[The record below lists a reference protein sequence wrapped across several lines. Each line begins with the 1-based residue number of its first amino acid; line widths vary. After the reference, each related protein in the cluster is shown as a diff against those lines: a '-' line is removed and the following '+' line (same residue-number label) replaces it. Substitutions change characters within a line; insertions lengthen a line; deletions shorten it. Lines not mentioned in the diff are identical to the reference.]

1 MEFYNNIATVLSK
14 KGINLTVGTIY
25 DLMAIWK
32 SWYRGNVNDFHY
44 YTEMVNGKNVQCE
57 RLTMNMPKKLCE
69 DLTKLL
75 WTEKTQI
82 NLSNKNATKKLWEV
96 LDSKENDFT
105 VNLPIFIEKMLALG
119 NGATVEYKDENNNTI
134 IDYVDGDVIIPYKF
148 TNGYITGMI
157 TVSRFIDD
165 KGKRK
170 VYYTHI
176 TYHEYVD
183 GKYIKLNEVYK
194 SNTDTALGKQLNFNN
209 VFPNVKESEVV
220 ITQNPYFQIWK
231 PNIANNFD
239 TNSPMS
245 ISIYANS
252 IDRFK
257 SLDTKYDSFYNEFI
271 LGKKR
276 ILVDQSAMKGGMETD
291 SEGNP
296 HFVQYFDKNDR
307 VYVGINA
314 EMKEPVKEIDFTLRY
329 QEHINSINADLNWLS
344 ENVGLGSNYYKFDG
358 AGTKTA
364 TEVISENSQAFRTK
378 EHYQIVINACV
389 EDLVKAVCELEGIK
403 TNKITILPD
412 DSIIEDK
419 DKEITRAQMEV
430 SQGLKSKKSYLM
442 DIKGMSEDE
451 AEEELQKIQEEKM
464 SNQEAFG
471 FTPNIQTEN
480 NNKDEPKQKGQE
492 DDTNKQKEE

>member
-1 MEFYNNIATVLSK
+1 MEFYNNIASVLSK

-44 YTEMVNGKNVQCE
+44 YTEMVSGKSTQCE

-82 NLSNKNATKKLWEV
+82 NLSNKNATKRLWEV

-119 NGATVEYKDENNNTI
+119 NGATVEYKDENNQTI
-134 IDYVDGDVIIPYKF
+134 IDYIDGDVIIPYKF
-148 TNGYITGMI
+148 TNGYIQGMI

-170 VYYTHI
+170 IYYTHI
-176 TYHEYVD
+176 TYHEYAD
-183 GKYIKLNEVYK
+183 GKYIKLNELYK
-194 SNTDTALGKQLNFNN
+194 SNIDTALGKQIDFNTA
-209 VFPNVKESEVV
+209 FPNVKESDVV
-220 ITQNPYFQIWK
+220 FTSNPYFQIWR
-231 PNIANNFD
+231 PNLANNFD
-239 TNSPMS
+239 TNSPMG

-276 ILVDQSAMKGGMETD
+276 IVVDQSAMKGKMETD
-291 SEGNP
+291 GDGNP
-296 HFVQYFDKNDR
+296 RFVQYFDKNDR
-307 VYVGINA
+307 VYQALNIDSDK
-314 EMKEPVKEIDFTLRY
+314 MKEPVKEIDFTLRY
-329 QEHINSINADLNWLS
+329 QEHIDSINADLNWLS

-378 EHYQIVINACV
+378 QHYQIIVNANV

-403 TNKITILPD
+403 TNKITITPD

-430 SQGLKSKKSYLM
+430 TQGLRSKKSYLM
-442 DIKGMSEDE
+442 DIKGMSEEE
-451 AEEELQKIQEEKM
+451 AEKELQKIQKEKM

-471 FTPNIQTEN
+471 FTPNNEN
-480 NNKDEPKQKGQE
+480 S
-492 DDTNKQKEE
+492 EEE

>member
-1 MEFYNNIATVLSK
+1 MEFYNNIASVLSK

-44 YTEMVNGKNVQCE
+44 YTEMVSGKSTQCE

-82 NLSNKNATKKLWEV
+82 NLSNKNATKRLWEV

-105 VNLPIFIEKMLALG
+105 VNLPIFIEKMLVLG
-119 NGATVEYKDENNNTI
+119 NGATVEYKDENNQTI
-134 IDYVDGDVIIPYKF
+134 IDYIDGDVIIPYKF
-148 TNGYITGMI
+148 TNGYIQGMI

-170 VYYTHI
+170 IYYTHI
-176 TYHEYVD
+176 TYHEYAD
-183 GKYIKLNEVYK
+183 GKYIKLNELYK
-194 SNTDTALGKQLNFNN
+194 SNIDTALGKQIDFNTA
-209 VFPNVKESEVV
+209 FPNVKESDVV
-220 ITQNPYFQIWK
+220 FTSNPYFQIWR
-231 PNIANNFD
+231 PNLANNFD
-239 TNSPMS
+239 TNSPMG

-276 ILVDQSAMKGGMETD
+276 IVVDQSAMKGKMETD
-291 SEGNP
+291 GDGNP
-296 HFVQYFDKNDR
+296 RFVQYFDKNDR
-307 VYVGINA
+307 VYQALNIDSDK
-314 EMKEPVKEIDFTLRY
+314 MKEPVKEIDFTLRY
-329 QEHINSINADLNWLS
+329 QEHIDSINADLNWLS

-378 EHYQIVINACV
+378 QHYQIIVNANV

-403 TNKITILPD
+403 TNKITITPD

-430 SQGLKSKKSYLM
+430 TQGLRSKKSYLM
-442 DIKGMSEDE
+442 DIKGMSEEE
-451 AEEELQKIQEEKM
+451 AEKELQKIQKEKM

-471 FTPNIQTEN
+471 FT
-480 NNKDEPKQKGQE
+480 
-492 DDTNKQKEE
+492 TNQIEEE

>member
-1 MEFYNNIATVLSK
+1 MDFYNNIASTLSK

-25 DLMAIWK
+25 DLMAVWK

-44 YTEMVNGKNVQCE
+44 YTEVVCGKSTTCE

-82 NLSNKNATKKLWEV
+82 NLSNKNATKRLWEV
-96 LDSKENDFT
+96 LDSKENAFT

-119 NGATVEYKDENNNTI
+119 NGATVEYKDEKNNTI
-134 IDYVDGDVIIPYKF
+134 IDYIDGDVIIPYKF

-157 TVSRFIDD
+157 TVSRFIEE
-165 KGKRK
+165 KGKSK
-170 VYYTHI
+170 TYYTHI
-176 TYHEYVD
+176 TYHEYTE
-183 GKYIKLNEVYK
+183 GKYIKLNELYK
-194 SNTDTALGKQLNFNN
+194 SNTDTTLGKQLNFNDK
-209 VFPNVKESEVV
+209 FPNIKESEVV
-220 ITQNPYFQIWK
+220 ITKNPYFQIWK
-231 PNIANNFD
+231 PNLANNFD
-239 TNSPMS
+239 TNSPMG

-257 SLDTKYDSFYNEFI
+257 SLDTKYDSFYNEFM

-276 ILVDQSAMKGGMETD
+276 IVVDQSAMKGGMETD
-291 SEGNP
+291 EQGNP
-296 HFVQYFDKNDR
+296 RFVQYFDKNDK
-307 VYVGINA
+307 VYQAINA

-329 QEHINSINADLNWLS
+329 QEHIDSINADLNWLS

-364 TEVISENSQAFRTK
+364 TEVMSENSQAFRTK
-378 EHYQIVINACV
+378 VHYQTIVNDCV
-389 EDLVKAVCELEGIK
+389 YDLVQAICELEEIK
-403 TNKITILPD
+403 TNKITIIPD

-419 DKEITRAQMEV
+419 DKEIIRAQMEV
-430 SQGLKSKKSYLM
+430 TQGLRSKKSYLM

-451 AEEELQKIQEEKM
+451 AEEELVKIQEEKM

-471 FTPNIQTEN
+471 FTANSEI
-480 NNKDEPKQKGQE
+480 
-492 DDTNKQKEE
+492 KEE

>member
-1 MEFYNNIATVLSK
+1 MEFYNNIASVLSK

-44 YTEMVNGKNVQCE
+44 YTEMINGTSTQCE

-82 NLSNKNATKKLWEV
+82 NLSNKNATKRLWEV
-96 LDSKENDFT
+96 LDSKENNFT

-119 NGATVEYKDENNNTI
+119 NGATVEYKDENNRTI
-134 IDYVDGDVIIPYKF
+134 IDYIDGDAIIPYKF

-157 TVSRFIDD
+157 TVSRFIDNR
-165 KGKRK
+165 GKRK

-176 TYHEYVD
+176 TYHEYLN

-194 SNTDTALGKQLNFNN
+194 SNIDTTLGRQINFNDA
-209 VFPNVKESEVV
+209 FPNVKESEVV
-220 ITQNPYFQIWK
+220 MTTNPYFQIWK
-231 PNIANNFD
+231 PNLANNFD
-239 TNSPMS
+239 TNSPMG

-276 ILVDQSAMKGGMETD
+276 IVVDQSAMKGKMETD
-291 SEGNP
+291 GDGNP
-296 HFVQYFDKNDR
+296 RFVQYFDKNDK
-307 VYVGINA
+307 VYQALNIDS
-314 EMKEPVKEIDFTLRY
+314 EKMKEPVKEIDFTLRY
-329 QEHINSINADLNWLS
+329 NEHIDSINADLNWLS

-378 EHYQIVINACV
+378 EHYQIIINACV
-389 EDLVKAVCELEGIK
+389 EDLVRAVCELEGIK
-403 TNKITILPD
+403 TNKITITPD

-430 SQGLKSKKSYLM
+430 AQNLRSKKSYLM

-471 FTPNIQTEN
+471 FTTSSNVE
-480 NNKDEPKQKGQE
+480 
-492 DDTNKQKEE
+492 KEE

>member
-1 MEFYNNIATVLSK
+1 MDFYNDIATTLSK

-25 DLMAIWK
+25 DLMAVWK

-44 YTEMVNGKNVQCE
+44 YTEVVNGKSTKCE

-69 DLTKLL
+69 DITKLL

-82 NLSNKNATKKLWEV
+82 NLSNKNSTKRLWEV

-119 NGATVEYKDENNNTI
+119 NGATVEYKDENNKTI

-157 TVSRFIDD
+157 TVSRFIE
-165 KGKRK
+165 KKSK
-170 VYYTHI
+170 TKIYYTHI
-176 TYHEYVD
+176 TYHEYTN
-183 GKYIKLNEVYK
+183 GKYIKLNELYK
-194 SNTDTALGKQLNFNN
+194 SNIDTTLGKQINFNDA
-209 VFPNVKESEVV
+209 FPNVKESEVV

-231 PNIANNFD
+231 PNLANNFD
-239 TNSPMS
+239 TGSPMG

-276 ILVDQSAMKGGMETD
+276 ILVDQSAMKGGIETD
-291 SEGNP
+291 EQGNSR
-296 HFVQYFDKNDR
+296 FVQYFDKNDR

-314 EMKEPVKEIDFTLRY
+314 EMKEPVKEIDFTLR
-329 QEHINSINADLNWLS
+329 QAEHIESINADLNWLS

-378 EHYQIVINACV
+378 QHYQIIVNACV

-403 TNKITILPD
+403 TNKITIMPD

-419 DKEITRAQMEV
+419 DKEIARAQIEV
-430 SQGLKSKKSYLM
+430 SQGLRSKKSYLM

-464 SNQEAFG
+464 NNQEAFG
-471 FTPNIQTEN
+471 FTANTTN
-480 NNKDEPKQKGQE
+480 NN
-492 DDTNKQKEE
+492 EEEE

>member
-1 MEFYNNIATVLSK
+1 MDFYNNIASTLSK

-25 DLMAIWK
+25 DLMAVWK

-44 YTEMVNGKNVQCE
+44 YTEVICGKSTTCE

-82 NLSNKNATKKLWEV
+82 NLSNKNATKRLWEV
-96 LDSKENDFT
+96 LDSKENAFT

-119 NGATVEYKDENNNTI
+119 NGATVEYKDENNKTI
-134 IDYVDGDVIIPYKF
+134 IDYIDGDVIIPYKF

-157 TVSRFIDD
+157 TVSRFVEE
-165 KGKRK
+165 KGKNK
-170 VYYTHI
+170 IYYTHI

-183 GKYIKLNEVYK
+183 NKYIKLNEIYK
-194 SNTDTALGKQLNFNN
+194 SNTDTTLGKQLNFND

-220 ITQNPYFQIWK
+220 ITKNPYFQIWK
-231 PNIANNFD
+231 PNLANNFD
-239 TNSPMS
+239 TNSPMG

-291 SEGNP
+291 EQGNP

-307 VYVGINA
+307 VYQAINA
-314 EMKEPVKEIDFTLRY
+314 EMKEPVKEVDFTLRY
-329 QEHINSINADLNWLS
+329 REHVDSINADLNWLS

-364 TEVISENSQAFRTK
+364 TEVMSENSQAFRTK
-378 EHYQIVINACV
+378 VHYQTIINDCV
-389 EDLVKAVCELEGIK
+389 YDLVQAVCELEGIK
-403 TNKITILPD
+403 TNRITITPD

-419 DKEITRAQMEV
+419 NVQTLRAQTEV
-430 SQGLKSKKSYLM
+430 NQGLMSKKSYLM
-442 DIKGMSEDE
+442 NIKGMSDQE
-451 AEEELQKIQEEKM
+451 AEEELLRIQEEKM

-471 FTPNIQTEN
+471 FTTNI
-480 NNKDEPKQKGQE
+480 
-492 DDTNKQKEE
+492 EEE

>member
-1 MEFYNNIATVLSK
+1 MDFYNNIATTLSK

-32 SWYRGNVNDFHY
+32 SWYRGNVNNFHY
-44 YTEMVNGKNVQCE
+44 YTEVVCGKSTECE

-75 WTEKTQI
+75 WTEKTRI
-82 NLSNKNATKKLWEV
+82 DLSNKNATKRLWEV

-119 NGATVEYKDENNNTI
+119 NGATVEYKNENGNTI
-134 IDYVDGDVIIPYKF
+134 IDYIDGDVIIPYKF
-148 TNGYITGMI
+148 TNSYIAGMI
-157 TVSRFIDD
+157 TISRFIDE

-170 VYYTHI
+170 IYYTHI
-176 TYHEYVD
+176 TYHEYVN
-183 GKYIKLNEVYK
+183 GKYLKLNEVYK
-194 SNTDTALGKQLNFNN
+194 SNTDSTLGKQLNFND

-220 ITQNPYFQIWK
+220 ITRNPYFQIWK
-231 PNIANNFD
+231 PNLANNFD
-239 TNSPMS
+239 TNSPMG

-276 ILVDQSAMKGGMETD
+276 ILVDQSAMKAQMTTD
-291 SEGNP
+291 EQGNQRL
-296 HFVQYFDKNDR
+296 VQYFDKNDR

-314 EMKEPVKEIDFTLRY
+314 DMKEPVKEIDFKIRKD
-329 QEHINSINADLNWLS
+329 EHIDSINADLNWLS

-358 AGTKTA
+358 SGTKTA

-378 EHYQIVINACV
+378 EHYQIIINAAV
-389 EDLVKAVCELEGIK
+389 EDLVRAVCELEGIK
-403 TNKITILPD
+403 TNKVTITPD

-419 DKEITRAQMEV
+419 NAEITRAQVEV
-430 SQGLKSKKSYLM
+430 SQGLKSKKTYLM
-442 DIKGMSEDE
+442 DTKGMSEEE
-451 AEEELQKIQEEKM
+451 AEEELARIQQEEM

-471 FTPNIQTEN
+471 FTPNN
-480 NNKDEPKQKGQE
+480 NDNG
-492 DDTNKQKEE
+492 EEG